1 MDLKT
6 LAANE
11 STLYLW
17 LTCTVLSRSCF
28 SSKSGW
34 LVMIRPMQS
43 FTPASN
49 CMLPANTACLGVVE
63 LQRIKVGDLCLITTT
78 LWCTLLSLGW
88 ACVRIYASGTALR
101 MCVYA
106 CLLGQNRSLYIRY
119 SISKQKYFTEL
130 RLQILWEPYSW
141 LLIIIMRAR
150 PGECL
155 CSKLLLTMTSSLFIK
170 ILKGC

>member
-28 SSKSGW
+28 SSKCGW
-34 LVMIRPMQS
+34 LVMLRPVQS

-49 CMLPANTACLGVVE
+49 CMLPANTAYLGVVE

-106 CLLGQNRSLYIRY
+106 CLLAWTKPLTVY
-119 SISKQKYFTEL
+119 
-130 RLQILWEPYSW
+130 QILNFQ
-141 LLIIIMRAR
+141 A
-150 PGECL
+150 
-155 CSKLLLTMTSSLFIK
+155 K
-170 ILKGC
+170 ILHRTEITYIVRIILMSANHNYASQTWRVSV